1 MIPKLFNT
9 AGMNSTEKLWISK
22 LCDLTGILLCKL
34 KSYWKS
40 ELVEETFTYEK
51 QHTANSTS
59 ELDNRITQKKNNSLL
74 DVHTIS
80 LSNQYTSIPLPLLL
94 VSSPDRIL
102 TNSPSVS

>member
-51 QHTANSTS
+51 QHTTNSTS
-59 ELDNRITQKKNNSLL
+59 ELDNRITQKKKII
-74 DVHTIS
+74 HYWMFT
-80 LSNQYTSIPLPLLL
+80 P
-94 VSSPDRIL
+94 
-102 TNSPSVS
+102 